1 MKKIS
6 ILHLSQV
13 SGGGVEKYIKLF
25 LKYSNNEKFDN
36 YLVAPNLDNYK
47 EYKIKK
53 SFEFNTN
60 QSFSIIQLLKNVL
73 FIRNIFKEI
82 KPDIVYLHSTF
93 AGVIGRLAAVGCNCK
108 VVYNPHS
115 WSFKMDISSI
125 KKLFYK
131 SIEFFLSFFTD
142 KYILI
147 SKSEYEL
154 AKNIC
159 FNNRKLEIIYNGI
172 EINERYNEIKEL
184 SDSLS
189 GMYVIGMVGRICEQK
204 NPLFFV
210 EFAKELYKL
219 RKDIFFI
226 IVGDGELKKEIEN
239 KIVEYG
245 MEDHFLITGW
255 VNNPKDY
262 IELFD
267 QAVLF
272 SKWEGLCL
280 SIAEYMLAR
289 KPILA
294 TDIGGINDLIQN
306 NVTGL
311 LINNFNLND
320 AVISSL
326 KIRENEKL
334 SYNISKN
341 AYDLVIK
348 KFSIDKQMGNIENL
362 FFNMLEKENG

>member
-73 FIRNIFKEI
+73 FIRKIFKEI

-115 WSFKMDISSI
+115 WSFKMDILSI

-131 SIEFFLSFFTD
+131 SIE
-142 KYILI
+142 
-147 SKSEYEL
+147 
-154 AKNIC
+154 
-159 FNNRKLEIIYNGI
+159 LEIIYNGI
-172 EINERYNEIKEL
+172 EINERHNEIKEL
-184 SDSLS
+184 SASLS

-341 AYDLVIK
+341 AYDLVIN
-348 KFSIDKQMGNIENL
+348 KFSIEKQMGNIENL
-362 FFNMLEKENG
+362 FFNMLEKENE